1 MKPIKVMSIKVKPIE
16 VKPIKVMSNLDE
28 VHQGV
33 VTQGEVTSA

>member
-1 MKPIKVMSIKVKPIE
+1 MKPSSDVHQGEAIE